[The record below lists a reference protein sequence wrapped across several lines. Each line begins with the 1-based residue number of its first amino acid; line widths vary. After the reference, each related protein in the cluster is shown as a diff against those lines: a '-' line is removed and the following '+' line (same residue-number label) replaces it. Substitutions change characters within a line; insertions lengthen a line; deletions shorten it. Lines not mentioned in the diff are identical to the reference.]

1 MSAFKGFA
9 CLIFLVTTSTQIS
22 AEQKTPLTLQQAVA
36 QAIQKDPWL
45 EGSQYRENATIS
57 SSIAADTLPDPVVSL
72 GLANVPTDGF
82 AFDQEPM
89 TQIKAGISQMFPRGE
104 SLSIRRKQLEELATQ
119 HPFMRLDRRAKTQ
132 VAVSMKWLDVYL
144 AQQSIS
150 LIGKDRSLFEQ
161 LSEIAEANY
170 SSAVGKVRQQD
181 IIRAQ
186 LELAR
191 LEDRLTKL
199 SSQKERASAELLEWL
214 TGGDSG
220 AFNYSVNVAS
230 LELPKTLPEIEGI
243 ENAYYKIL
251 KANNQ
256 QMLANI
262 LISHPLIRAVES
274 RIKSSQTGIELAKQ
288 QYKPQ
293 WGVNASYA
301 YRADDQLDRSR
312 ADFLSIGVSFDLPLF
327 TENKQDKEVSAAV
340 NESEAIKTEKRLVLR
355 GMLAQ
360 MQSIFAARQRLL
372 ERQTIYRTNILQQSS
387 EQAEAALTAYTND
400 DGDFAEV
407 VRARIADLNARID
420 ALEIEVEL
428 LKTNIQLNYFFSE
441 QSLKAVSEFGANQ

>member
-1 MSAFKGFA
+1 MSAFKGLA
-9 CLIFLVTTSTQIS
+9 CLILLVTTSSQIS

-119 HPFMRLDRRAKTQ
+119 HPFMRLDRMAKTQ
-132 VAVSMKWLDVYL
+132 VAVSMKWLDVYQ

-150 LIGKDRSLFEQ
+150 LIEKDRSLFEQ

-214 TGGDSG
+214 TGGNSG
-220 AFNYSVNVAS
+220 TFNNSVNVAS

-274 RIKSSQTGIELAKQ
+274 RIKSSQTGIKLAKQ

-301 YRADDQLDRSR
+301 YRADDQMDRSR

-360 MQSIFAARQRLL
+360 MQSIFAARERLL
-372 ERQTIYRTNILQQSS
+372 ERQTLYRTNILQQSS
-387 EQAEAALTAYTND
+387 EQAEASLTAYTND

>member
-9 CLIFLVTTSTQIS
+9 CLILLVTTSSQIS

-45 EGSQYRENATIS
+45 EGSQYRENATIF

-89 TQIKAGISQMFPRGE
+89 TQIKAGISQVFPRGE

-119 HPFMRLDRRAKTQ
+119 HPFMRLDRMAKTQ
-132 VAVSMKWLDVYL
+132 VAVSMKWLDVYQ

-150 LIGKDRSLFEQ
+150 LIEKDRSLFEQ

-220 AFNYSVNVAS
+220 AFNNSVNVAS

-274 RIKSSQTGIELAKQ
+274 RIKSSQTGIKLAKQ

-301 YRADDQLDRSR
+301 YRADDQMDRSR

-360 MQSIFAARQRLL
+360 LQSIFAARERLL
-372 ERQTIYRTNILQQSS
+372 ERQTLYRTNILQQSS
-387 EQAEAALTAYTND
+387 EQAEASLTAYTND

>member
-9 CLIFLVTTSTQIS
+9 CLILLVTTSSQIS

-45 EGSQYRENATIS
+45 EGSQYRENATIF

-89 TQIKAGISQMFPRGE
+89 TQIKAGISQVFPRGE

-119 HPFMRLDRRAKTQ
+119 HPFMRLDRMAKTQ
-132 VAVSMKWLDVYL
+132 VAVSMKWLDVYQ

-150 LIGKDRSLFEQ
+150 LIEKDRSLFEQ

-214 TGGDSG
+214 TGGNSG
-220 AFNYSVNVAS
+220 TFNNSVNVAS

-274 RIKSSQTGIELAKQ
+274 RIKSSQTGIKLAKQ

-301 YRADDQLDRSR
+301 YRADDQMDRSR

-360 MQSIFAARQRLL
+360 MQSIFAARERLL
-372 ERQTIYRTNILQQSS
+372 ERQTLYRTNILQQSS
-387 EQAEAALTAYTND
+387 EQAEASLTAYTND

>member
-1 MSAFKGFA
+1 MSAFKGLA
-9 CLIFLVTTSTQIS
+9 CLILLVTTSSQIS

-119 HPFMRLDRRAKTQ
+119 HPFMRLDRIAKTQ

-150 LIGKDRSLFEQ
+150 LIEKDRSLFEQ

-220 AFNYSVNVAS
+220 AFNNSVNVAS

-274 RIKSSQTGIELAKQ
+274 RIKSSQTGIKLAKQ
-288 QYKPQ
+288 QYKQQ

-301 YRADDQLDRSR
+301 YRADDQMDRSR

-360 MQSIFAARQRLL
+360 MQSIFAARERLL
-372 ERQTIYRTNILQQSS
+372 ERQTLYRTNILQQSS
-387 EQAEAALTAYTND
+387 EQAEASLTAYTND

>member
-9 CLIFLVTTSTQIS
+9 CLILLVTTSSQIS

-45 EGSQYRENATIS
+45 EGSQYRENATIF

-119 HPFMRLDRRAKTQ
+119 HPFMRLDRMAKTQ

-150 LIGKDRSLFEQ
+150 LIEKDRSLFEQ

-214 TGGDSG
+214 TGGNSG
-220 AFNYSVNVAS
+220 TFNNSVNVAS

-274 RIKSSQTGIELAKQ
+274 RIKSSQTGIKLAKQ

-301 YRADDQLDRSR
+301 YRADDQMDRSR
-312 ADFLSIGVSFDLPLF
+312 ADFLSIGISFDLPLF

-360 MQSIFAARQRLL
+360 LQSIFAARERLL
-372 ERQTIYRTNILQQSS
+372 ERQTLYRTNILQQSS
-387 EQAEAALTAYTND
+387 EQAEASLTAYTND

>member
-9 CLIFLVTTSTQIS
+9 CLILLVTTSSQIL

-119 HPFMRLDRRAKTQ
+119 HPFMRLDRMAKTQ
-132 VAVSMKWLDVYL
+132 VAVSTKWFDVYL

-150 LIGKDRSLFEQ
+150 LIEKDRSLFEQ

-220 AFNYSVNVAS
+220 AFNNSVNVAS

-274 RIKSSQTGIELAKQ
+274 RIKSSQTGIKLAKQ

-301 YRADDQLDRSR
+301 YRADDQMDRSR

-360 MQSIFAARQRLL
+360 MQSIFAARERLL
-372 ERQTIYRTNILQQSS
+372 ERQTLYRTNILQQSS
-387 EQAEAALTAYTND
+387 EQAEASLTAYTND